1 MRLILALSL
10 LVIFT
15 NITAQTTAVKSHT
28 LGVQLG
34 SSSFKDGLVSL
45 IRYDM
50 PLFGLAYNRQK
61 ISDKRLNYSG
71 LSVNYA
77 TQSNTEKFF
86 QQSVQTNFRF
96 GRLFRVAKNLYVGGE
111 PSLVIHARFSKQF
124 RDFETGT
131 LTGNALLN
139 LNASAL
145 YFHDF
150 ERKKDK
156 IRLFNHFSTTVLG
169 FAASGG
175 GNQQVGVDP
184 IMTFSA
190 LTRFYRFQNTI
201 GVDVQKNGQKKAWQ
215 IAFNWEFTTF
225 KTPIYSQFGNSSILL
240 MRKF

>member
-1 MRLILALSL
+1 MRFILLFSL
-10 LVIFT
+10 LVTFT
-15 NITAQTTAVKSHT
+15 NMTAQTTAVKSHA

-34 SSSFKDGLVSL
+34 SSTFKDGLVSL

-50 PLFGLAYNRQK
+50 PLLGLAYNRQE
-61 ISDKRLNYSG
+61 ISDKRLNYNG

-86 QQSVQTNFRF
+86 QQSAQTNFRL
-96 GRLFRVAKNLYVGGE
+96 GRLFNVAKNLYVGGE
-111 PSLVIHARFSKQF
+111 SSLVIHARYSKKF

-131 LTGNALLN
+131 MTGNALLN

-150 ERKKDK
+150 EKNKNK
-156 IRLFNHFSTTVLG
+156 IRFFDHFSTTILG
-169 FAASGG
+169 IAASGG

-184 IMTFSA
+184 IVTFSA

-201 GVDVQKNGQKKAWQ
+201 GVDFQKNGHKKAWQ

-225 KTPIYSQFGNSSILL
+225 KTPINSQFGNSSILL